1 MIGNLVLNYR
11 TPVNILY
18 ADTKNIN
25 GEAQGEMILQLPEAE
40 DIAEKMIQY
49 LKDINI
55 GVEELRSDVG

>member
-1 MIGNLVLNYR
+1 
-11 TPVNILY
+11 
-18 ADTKNIN
+18 
-25 GEAQGEMILQLPEAE
+25 MILQLPEAE